1 MLQDYKD
8 VLVFPLQLVKQ
19 ETSITNMMFQRQ
31 FECLRWNRKKGS
43 NGPHLPDVQATAW
56 WQIIHREIKL
66 MRFEYAIEVQSVGK
80 ELSTLQIVRVFVFIY
95 FNFVSSFHSYIV
107 NDIFFKQG
115 YLLNTY
121 KTFLTLRKFQL
132 SAGSK
137 AISKMAAACDVIYLT
152 VVAMETN

>member
-1 MLQDYKD
+1 
-8 VLVFPLQLVKQ
+8 
-19 ETSITNMMFQRQ
+19 
-31 FECLRWNRKKGS
+31 
-43 NGPHLPDVQATAW
+43 
-56 WQIIHREIKL
+56 